1 MDPLRC
7 NAEHLYSPASAGLFL
22 VVHPIYDHP
31 DHALYQGPFRCH
43 RPGYLADAA
52 QVAPRS
58 QGLVQDSLSR
68 LAYPRDRGERVEA
81 GSSAYG
87 AATEGA

>member
-1 MDPLRC
+1 MRNTFIAPLRR
-7 NAEHLYSPASAGLFL
+7 GFFL
-22 VVHPIYDHP
+22 WYTSIYDHP

-43 RPGYLADAA
+43 RPGYLADAV
-52 QVAPRS
+52 QVTPRS

-68 LAYPRDRGERVEA
+68 LADNRDRGER
-81 GSSAYG
+81 SAYG

>member
-1 MDPLRC
+1 MTTLTMRYIRGHFVVTGPDI
-7 NAEHLYSPASAGLFL
+7 SPMRFKS
-22 VVHPIYDHP
+22 
-31 DHALYQGPFRCH
+31 
-43 RPGYLADAA
+43 
-52 QVAPRS
+52 PRS

>member
-1 MDPLRC
+1 MRNTFTAPLRR
-7 NAEHLYSPASAGLFL
+7 GFFL
-22 VVHPIYDHP
+22 WYTSIYDHP